1 MRPEHWIWEPV
12 EKLEVDCYK
21 IHVTILGL
29 DTGCETKA
37 RIERLYKNKYPVV
50 FYLSYQTLEEDVRSL
65 SKEWGGLSS
74 TGVLQ
79 IGSGRSGPS
88 REVLSSTKLQ

>member
-37 RIERLYKNKYPVV
+37 RIERLYKKIIEYNKYLWDP
-50 FYLSYQTLEEDVRSL
+50 
-65 SKEWGGLSS
+65 
-74 TGVLQ
+74 
-79 IGSGRSGPS
+79 
-88 REVLSSTKLQ
+88 